1 MSYIK
6 EEIEKNMPLFLPVRL
21 EAVATVLEELITLL
35 SPEQR
40 DKLDS
45 AIISKYPSVKN
56 ASASEPYTISYQLSL
71 FLKEPISSDN

>member
-6 EEIEKNMPLFLPVRL
+6 EQLEKDMPLFLPVRL
-21 EAVATVLEELITLL
+21 EAVAIVLEELITLL

-45 AIISKYPSVKN
+45 AIISRYPSVKN
-56 ASASEPYTISYQLSL
+56 ASAFEPYTLSYQLSL